1 MQRKESIIKQR
12 HSLDNGELPEII
24 IVTEND
30 SPIDDNLEVTEPPDH
45 EDSLTNVSV
54 TTTITNTVADQED
67 YKDNQIIV
75 SDEFSGNIASLDE
88 TTDTNFTVIDGQ
100 PVEINN
106 KNDVE
111 GKFKYLN
118 VNSNL

>member
-1 MQRKESIIKQR
+1 MQRKESIIRQR

-45 EDSLTNVSV
+45 EDNLTNVSV

-67 YKDNQIIV
+67 SKDNQIIV
-75 SDEFSGNIASLDE
+75 SDEISCNIDSLDE

-106 KNDVE
+106 KNDFE

-118 VNSNL
+118 VN